1 MQVYD
6 DMVADKDDK
15 LDARKKDFDPSSGRE
30 RKDSR
35 YIAQLKKS
43 AEIRKVFLQIYASL
57 LQRNSGTFLLIHHI
71 CIIMTTECTQHL
83 TLLCAYA
90 VNRLLPG
97 LHVYYIRWMTSASFN

>member
-1 MQVYD
+1 MHATQVYD

-43 AEIRKVFLQIYASL
+43 AEIRKVGVALDFI
-57 LQRNSGTFLLIHHI
+57 FHPCIHLR
-71 CIIMTTECTQHL
+71 M
-83 TLLCAYA
+83 
-90 VNRLLPG
+90 
-97 LHVYYIRWMTSASFN
+97 